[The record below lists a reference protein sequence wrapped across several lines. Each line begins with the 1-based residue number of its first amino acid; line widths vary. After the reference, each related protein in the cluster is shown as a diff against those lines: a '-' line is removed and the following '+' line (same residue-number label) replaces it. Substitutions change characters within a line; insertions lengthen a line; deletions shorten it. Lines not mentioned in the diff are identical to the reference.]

1 MGDVIQ
7 RDISVGE
14 VHAFS
19 VDMDADQFLLA
30 VVEQRGADVAM
41 TAYDPSGE
49 ELEEFDTPNGA
60 VGPEAITFVSE
71 DAGEYLLEVHPYDD
85 EQETGTYDIRIERLE
100 AVAATPA
107 GRIDQMFVVWDQ
119 PGSPGA
125 AVAVIQNGEIVFKNG
140 YGEANL
146 ESGVPIT
153 PGSVFYMASVSKQFV
168 AFAILLLE
176 QEGRLSL
183 DDDIRKFVP
192 ELPDYGQPITV
203 RHLIHHTSGIRD
215 YLGLADLAGMDIG
228 RFHDDDSVIR
238 FISRQKALN
247 FDPGAEYL
255 YSNSGYFLLAV
266 IVERASG
273 QTLREYADE
282 QIFGPLGM
290 DNSHFHDDYQHII
303 PERAFSYFEGPGG
316 YRTFLSTFDRVGS
329 GGTYS
334 TVEDLY
340 LWDQNFYDGSVG
352 GKALIERMHTPG
364 MLNNGNEID
373 YAMGISVGEY
383 RAVREVQHG
392 GALGGYRTYLTRF
405 PDQDLSV
412 IVLANLGSVGVGRLA
427 HNIADLYLVD
437 VLEDRDSEET
447 DAEPTAERVAVDI
460 DPEIYEEYAGK
471 YELRPGFIL
480 AVTIDDG
487 WLLVEPTGQ
496 QQIEMV
502 PESETSFFVREV
514 DARLEFLRND
524 NGDIHQL
531 VLYQGGQEMAAP
543 RIEIV
548 PPDPAEFPR
557 YAGDYYSEE
566 LGVTYVITHEDGEL
580 RLKVGWDPRGKI
592 EMSQADVGLGSVG
605 TLTFDRNAGGEITGF
620 SLDAGRVRGI
630 EFTKSHALRG
640 ASRYMPVFDTGAQM
654 LSSCARLISP
664 YLFQATSF
672 PSRDSPTFMNRSSR

>member
-1 MGDVIQ
+1 MNRSARTILVSTIALVIATRPAVAQTAPTELEMGDVIQ

-30 VVEQRGADVAM
+30 VVEQRGADVAI

-60 VGPEAITFVSE
+60 VGPEAITLVSE

-100 AVAATPA
+100 AVATTPA

-146 ESGVPIT
+146 EYGVPIT

-176 QEGRLSL
+176 QKGRLSL

-192 ELPDYGQPITV
+192 ELPEYGQPISV

-228 RFHDDDSVIR
+228 RFHDDDGVIR

-290 DNSHFHDDYQHII
+290 DSSHFHDDYQHII

-340 LWDQNFYDGSVG
+340 RWDQNFYDGKVG
-352 GKALIERMHTPG
+352 GKELIERMHTPG

-383 RAVREVQHG
+383 RGVREVQHG

-427 HNIADLYLVD
+427 HDIADLYLVD
-437 VLEDRDSEET
+437 VLEDSDSEAT
-447 DAEPTAERVAVDI
+447 DAEPTAERVAADI
-460 DPEIYEEYAGK
+460 DPEIYAEYVGK

-480 AVTIDDG
+480 AVTTDDG
-487 WLLVEPTGQ
+487 RLLVKPTGQ

-502 PESETSFFVREV
+502 PESQTSFFVREV

-524 NGDIHQL
+524 NGNIHQL

-548 PPDPAEFPR
+548 PPDPGDLPG

-580 RLKVGWDPRGKI
+580 RLRVGWDPRGEI

-605 TLTFDRNAGGEITGF
+605 TLTFDRNDGGEITGF

-630 EFTKSHALRG
+630 EFTR
-640 ASRYMPVFDTGAQM
+640 
-654 LSSCARLISP
+654 
-664 YLFQATSF
+664 
-672 PSRDSPTFMNRSSR
+672 